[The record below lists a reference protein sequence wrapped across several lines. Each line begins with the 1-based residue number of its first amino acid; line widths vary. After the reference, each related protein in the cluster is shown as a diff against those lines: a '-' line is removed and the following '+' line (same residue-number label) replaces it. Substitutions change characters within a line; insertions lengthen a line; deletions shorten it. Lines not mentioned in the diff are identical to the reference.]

1 MKLKLALLDHRPLG
15 FGTTAAL
22 AEEAPGA
29 NSDITIVAETPSGTN
44 GRHGCR
50 GRLHDLLGALAHVA
64 LNRRACFD
72 AAEPDNRARP

>member
-29 NSDITIVAETPSGTN
+29 NSDITIVAETPE
-44 GRHGCR
+44 RHQWTA
-50 GRLHDLLGALAHVA
+50 RLPGQAS
-64 LNRRACFD
+64 
-72 AAEPDNRARP
+72 